1 MVDTETGGSRR
12 ALEGDGS
19 ATGVGRR
26 AGERPARVLV
36 VDDHRALAESLA
48 LAIDS
53 QPDLESVG
61 TALTVADARRL
72 ATAEMPDILLIDVQL
87 PDGDGIEIAGQ
98 LRAARPELRIV
109 VLTGHTDVAVLAR
122 AATAGVCGFLPKE
135 SGVADVLSALRT
147 ARGGGM
153 VVDGATLSAVLD
165 RVSRL
170 ERPPAQAHA
179 QTQAPAEASDL
190 TEREMEVLR
199 AMGSGMDP
207 QTIAVRLGVSVHTS
221 RGHVKSILSKLE
233 SHSQLEAVV
242 TAIRRGLL
250 PELFAV

>member
-1 MVDTETGGSRR
+1 
-12 ALEGDGS
+12 
-19 ATGVGRR
+19 
-26 AGERPARVLV
+26 VLV
-36 VDDHRALAESLA
+36 VDDHRTLAESLA

-53 QPDLESVG
+53 QPDLECVG
-61 TALTVADARRL
+61 TAATAADARRL
-72 ATAEMPDILLIDVQL
+72 AAAELPDILLIDVQR
-87 PDGDGIEIAGQ
+87 PDGDGIDVAAQ
-98 LRAARPELRIV
+98 LHAARPELRIV

-135 SGVADVLSALRT
+135 SGVAEVLSSLRT

-165 RVSRL
+165 RVARL
-170 ERPPAQAHA
+170 QRP
-179 QTQAPAEASDL
+179 QAPAPAGASDL

-207 QTIAVRLGVSVHTS
+207 QTIAVRLGVSVHTA

-233 SHSQLEAVV
+233 CHSQLEAVV

>member
-12 ALEGDGS
+12 SLEGDGR

-53 QPDLESVG
+53 QPDLDCVG

-165 RVSRL
+165 RVARL
-170 ERPPAQAHA
+170 QRPQAQAEA
-179 QTQAPAEASDL
+179 QAPSEASDL